1 MKNNAE
7 SIPQTGGIIIFFLVS
22 KTIEDFIG
30 QIDWSDFIDQQR
42 FICFKPNDQI
52 HYHRNPETPLA

>member
-7 SIPQTGGIIIFFLVS
+7 SIPQTGGIIIIIISLVS

-30 QIDWSDFIDQQR
+30 QID
-42 FICFKPNDQI
+42 
-52 HYHRNPETPLA
+52 

>member
-7 SIPQTGGIIIFFLVS
+7 SIPQTGGIIIIIISLVS

-30 QIDWSDFIDQQR
+30 QIDWLNR
-42 FICFKPNDQI
+42 F
-52 HYHRNPETPLA
+52 H